1 MTLRPCTA
9 FDLEEMLFEPRSED
23 YKNGKL
29 ASYKDSMLCLDDP
42 NKFDLKG
49 QFSHADGNFFK
60 LSLIQ
65 CEGET
70 DDGRQCATQEEN
82 EDFFK
87 DTVIQLAY
95 NRQIFST

>member
-1 MTLRPCTA
+1 M
-9 FDLEEMLFEPRSED
+9 F
-23 YKNGKL
+23 
-29 ASYKDSMLCLDDP
+29 
-42 NKFDLKG
+42 KFDLKG

-65 CEGET
+65 CEGKT

-87 DTVIQLAY
+87 DTVI
-95 NRQIFST
+95 